1 MSYRADPL
9 RRRFTFG
16 LLALL
21 VVALA
26 LFLLRQC
33 HPPPIQSRP
42 LSGAPLPK
50 RPSKPKT
57 AQTEEIET
65 NKKER
70 EFQLAL
76 NTVRLKPGES
86 AIVSYW
92 ESLPG
97 MNMEMMVAT
106 PQPQADGRIG
116 MKITVIHFPME
127 ALKQLEEEGLCP
139 RDLAMTHVRTV
150 SSLQNLMSFV
160 SELSKREGMRIGFGE
175 MGSGFHPNGDSGV
188 TFGGTRD
195 GGPALFNLRLS
206 PAQRSDG
213 DDLDLGIDFKER
225 RPASK
230 E

>member
-1 MSYRADPL
+1 MSYQSDLL
-9 RRRFTFG
+9 RRRLTLG
-16 LLALL
+16 LLTLL
-21 VVALA
+21 VLALA
-26 LFLLRQC
+26 LFLLRRCQ
-33 HPPPIQSRP
+33 PPSIQSRP
-42 LSGAPLPK
+42 LSVAPLPK

-57 AQTEEIET
+57 AHSEEIES

-116 MKITVIHFPME
+116 MKITVLHFPME

-139 RDLAMTHVRTV
+139 KDLNMTHVRAV
-150 SSLQNLMSFV
+150 
-160 SELSKREGMRIGFGE
+160 
-175 MGSGFHPNGDSGV
+175 
-188 TFGGTRD
+188 
-195 GGPALFNLRLS
+195 
-206 PAQRSDG
+206 
-213 DDLDLGIDFKER
+213 
-225 RPASK
+225 
-230 E
+230 